1 VTSLPV
7 EPDVAWLLITR
18 LGEALILLPAVVLLA
33 LWLVWRG
40 RAVRLAA
47 VWTLGLGVAVGVTVA
62 SKIAF
67 MGYALGYAPMDYT
80 GISGHSMLAAA
91 IYPLASM
98 VALHALAGPAA
109 PDWRR
114 TGLSLGIALAVLV
127 GVSRIAIGAHS
138 WVEVLMGLA
147 LGAVVS
153 AAALQASRLP
163 TMRSA
168 LWVPVILTLWFGLTP
183 VGAPPSDTHGLI
195 TQWALQ
201 VSGRS
206 VPYTRGDMHAD
217 WLQGQQRR

>member
-1 VTSLPV
+1 MTPMPV
-7 EPDVAWLLITR
+7 EPHALWLLITR
-18 LGEALILLPAVVLLA
+18 LGEALILLPAVALLA

-40 RAVRLAA
+40 RSVRLAA
-47 VWTLGLGVAVGVTVA
+47 VWVLALGAAVGVTVA

-67 MGYALGYAPMDYT
+67 MGYGLGYAPLDYS

-91 IYPLASM
+91 VYPLASM

-109 PDWRR
+109 PAWRR
-114 TGLSLGIALAVLV
+114 TGLSLGTALAVLV

-147 LGAVVS
+147 LGSLVS
-153 AAALQASRLP
+153 AAALLAGRLP
-163 TMRSA
+163 AMRSA

-183 VGAPPSDTHGLI
+183 AGAPPSDTHGLI

-206 VPYTRGDMHAD
+206 TPYTRGDMHAD
-217 WLQGQQRR
+217 WLQGQRR

>member
-1 VTSLPV
+1 MPV
-7 EPDVAWLLITR
+7 EPHALWLLVTR

-47 VWTLGLGVAVGVTVA
+47 VWTLGLGAAVGVTVA

-67 MGYALGYAPMDYT
+67 MGYGLGYAPLDYS

-91 IYPLASM
+91 VYPLASM

-147 LGAVVS
+147 LGAAVS
-153 AAALQASRLP
+153 AGALQAGRLP

-168 LWVPVILTLWFGLTP
+168 LWVPAILTLWFCLTP
-183 VGAPPSDTHGLI
+183 AGAPPSDSHGLI

-206 VPYTRGDMHAD
+206 VPYTRGDRHAD
-217 WLQGQQRR
+217 WLQRQRL

>member
-1 VTSLPV
+1 MTPMPV
-7 EPDVAWLLITR
+7 EPHALWLLVTR
-18 LGEALILLPAVVLLA
+18 LGEALILLPAAALLA

-40 RAVRLAA
+40 RSVRLAA
-47 VWTLGLGVAVGVTVA
+47 VWVLGLGAAVGVTVA

-67 MGYALGYAPMDYT
+67 MGYGLGYAPLDYT

-91 IYPLASM
+91 VYPLASM
-98 VALHALAGPAA
+98 VGLHALAGPAA
-109 PDWRR
+109 PAWRR

-147 LGAVVS
+147 LGSLVS
-153 AAALQASRLP
+153 AAALLAGRLP
-163 TMRSA
+163 AMRSA

-183 VGAPPSDTHGLI
+183 AGAPPSDTHGLI

-217 WLQGQQRR
+217 WLQGQRL

>member
-1 VTSLPV
+1 MTPVPV
-7 EPDVAWLLITR
+7 EPHALWLLITR
-18 LGEALILLPAVVLLA
+18 LGEALILLPAAALLA

-40 RAVRLAA
+40 RSVRLAA
-47 VWTLGLGVAVGVTVA
+47 VWVMGLGAAIGVTIA

-67 MGYALGYAPMDYT
+67 IGYGMGFAPLDYT

-127 GVSRIAIGAHS
+127 GVSRVAIGAHS

-153 AAALQASRLP
+153 AAALHARRLP
-163 TMRSA
+163 AMRSA
-168 LWVPVILTLWFGLTP
+168 LWLPVILTLWLGLTP
-183 VGAPPSDTHGLI
+183 AGAPPSDTHGLI

-206 VPYTRGDMHAD
+206 VPYTRGDMHAA
-217 WLQGQQRR
+217 WLQQQRR

>member
-1 VTSLPV
+1 MTPLPV
-7 EPDVAWLLITR
+7 EPDALWLLVTR
-18 LGEALILLPAVVLLA
+18 LGEALILLPAAVLLA

-47 VWTLGLGVAVGVTVA
+47 VWMLGLGAAVGVTIA
-62 SKIAF
+62 TKIGF
-67 MGYALGYAPMDYT
+67 MGYALGYAPLDYT

-98 VALHALAGPAA
+98 VALHALAGPTA

-114 TGLSLGIALAVLV
+114 TGLSLGIALAMLV

-147 LGAVVS
+147 LGGLVS
-153 AAALQASRLP
+153 AAALLAGRLP
-163 TMRSA
+163 AMRSA
-168 LWVPVILTLWFGLTP
+168 LWVPVILTLWLGLTP
-183 VGAPPSDTHGLI
+183 ASAPPSDTHGLI

-217 WLQGQQRR
+217 WLKRHRL

>member
-1 VTSLPV
+1 MTPVPV
-7 EPDVAWLLITR
+7 EPHALWLLITR
-18 LGEALILLPAVVLLA
+18 LGEALILLPAAALLA

-40 RAVRLAA
+40 RSVRLAA
-47 VWTLGLGVAVGVTVA
+47 VWVMGLGAAIGVTIA

-67 MGYALGYAPMDYT
+67 IGYGMGFAPLDYT

-127 GVSRIAIGAHS
+127 GVSRVAIGAHS

-153 AAALQASRLP
+153 AAALHASRLP
-163 TMRSA
+163 AMRSA
-168 LWVPVILTLWFGLTP
+168 LWLPVILTLWLGLTP
-183 VGAPPSDTHGLI
+183 AGAPPSDTHGLI

-206 VPYTRGDMHAD
+206 VPYTRGDMHAA
-217 WLQGQQRR
+217 WLQQQRR